1 VSLSNRWGQY
11 SGLTA
16 NTAALN
22 DKGMSVRDPVADG
35 GGVKVTGV
43 DADNKPVTY
52 YVDAKSYYQG
62 LTNNKTYDPYIY
74 DLTFIK
80 LREVAVGY
88 NLPIKK
94 WGLGNVFQSARIDLT
109 GRNLLLIYAKSKDFD
124 PSEISATEGETAQ
137 YPGTRGFGFNLK
149 VTF

>member
-1 VSLSNRWGQY
+1 MWGAY

-43 DADNKPVTY
+43 DANNNPVTY
-52 YVDAKSYYQG
+52 YVDAKTYYQG
-62 LTNNKTYDPYIY
+62 LYNNKTFDSFIY
-74 DLTFIK
+74 DLTFVK
-80 LREVAVGY
+80 LREVAIGY
-88 NLPIKK
+88 NIPVKK
-94 WGLGNVFQSARIDLT
+94 LGFGKTLQSARFELT
-109 GRNLLLIYAKSKDFD
+109 GRNLFLLYAKTKDFD
-124 PSEISATEGETAQ
+124 PSEITASQGETAQ
-137 YPGTRGFGFNLK
+137 WPGTRGFGFNLK